1 MSDRDLDKSSNKFV
15 NWCRQHIITIVLI
28 FISIYFVFSG
38 SFKFIRNDM
47 DTWSEVCYLASEF
60 IFGLTISSLLGE
72 TGYSAAKETEEF
84 QETRRTAIE
93 FCEKALPKHKEAEL
107 YVSKLI
113 DEDIRQE
120 RLEILNKASVWY
132 DEIFDE
138 NASVLIDKK
147 ELVKTQKYTYQQKR
161 AIRKAVKIKK
171 VAFTLFGF
179 SSVKTV
185 GRKEAP
191 SEQRRRNKKIVGNVI
206 SKVLITFVSGSI
218 MISFIGISIS
228 SMIYACFQLLIW
240 FGAGVITRIGN
251 YNFIMNDVRDYDKD
265 RIWYLK
271 KFLALETSEI
281 DNLTKEVSEKE
292 ACRVKIK
299 RIEMK

>member
-1 MSDRDLDKSSNKFV
+1 MSDRDLDKNSNKV
-15 NWCRQHIITIVLI
+15 ANWCRQHIIPIVLF
-28 FISIYFVFSG
+28 FISVYFVFSG

-47 DTWSEVCYLASEF
+47 DIWSKVCYLASEF

-72 TGYSAAKETEEF
+72 TGYTAAKETEEF
-84 QETRRTAIE
+84 KETRRTAIE

-113 DEDIRQE
+113 DEDIKQE
-120 RLEILNKASVWY
+120 RQEILNKASVWY
-132 DEIFDE
+132 DEIFDDSA
-138 NASVLIDKK
+138 NVIVNKK
-147 ELVKTQKYTYQQKR
+147 DLAKSKEYSMQQKR
-161 AIRKAVKIKK
+161 AIRKAIKIKK

-191 SEQRRRNKKIVGNVI
+191 SEQRRRNKKMISNVI
-206 SKVLITFVSGSI
+206 SKVLITVVSGSI

-251 YNFIMNDVRDYDKD
+251 YNFILNDVRDYDKD

-271 KFLALETSEI
+271 KFLALGEDEVS
-281 DNLTKEVSEKE
+281 NLTKEVAEKE
-292 ACRVKIK
+292 AQKTKIK
-299 RIEMK
+299 RITMK